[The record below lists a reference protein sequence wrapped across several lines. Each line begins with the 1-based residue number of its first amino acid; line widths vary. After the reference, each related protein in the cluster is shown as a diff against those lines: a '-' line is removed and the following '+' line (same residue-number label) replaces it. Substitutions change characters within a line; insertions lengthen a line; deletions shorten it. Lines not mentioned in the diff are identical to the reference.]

1 MAIFDII
8 ELQINKLQILK
19 LIILTKKNKITIMK
33 NRIFTAILS
42 IVLVLFVS
50 ISLSAQEEKEKKNK
64 KSPAEERA
72 EIDKMTSK
80 ALSELYKV
88 QPSAKGQIA
97 SSAGYAV
104 FGNFGMNLLLL
115 STANGAGKAISGGSS
130 TYMKMYSGGVGIGLG
145 VKKYYGIFI
154 FKTKSAFNNF
164 VEEGWQAGAQADAA
178 AKDDSQGG
186 SMEGAI
192 SISPEITFYQVTKKG
207 LALQATIQGTK
218 YWKDK
223 DLN

>member
-8 ELQINKLQILK
+8 ELQLNKLQKLK
-19 LIILTKKNKITIMK
+19 PIILTKKNEFTIMK
-33 NRIFTAILS
+33 NRISTTILS
-42 IVLVLFVS
+42 IILVLFVS

-104 FGNFGMNLLLL
+104 FGNFGMNLLFYLGL
-115 STANGAGKAISGGSS
+115 SIC
-130 TYMKMYSGGVGIGLG
+130 VC
-145 VKKYYGIFI
+145 
-154 FKTKSAFNNF
+154 
-164 VEEGWQAGAQADAA
+164 
-178 AKDDSQGG
+178 
-186 SMEGAI
+186 
-192 SISPEITFYQVTKKG
+192 
-207 LALQATIQGTK
+207 
-218 YWKDK
+218 
-223 DLN
+223 

>member
-1 MAIFDII
+1 LAIFDII
-8 ELQINKLQILK
+8 ELQINKLQKLK
-19 LIILTKKNKITIMK
+19 PIILTKKNEFTIMK
-33 NRIFTAILS
+33 NRISTTILS
-42 IVLVLFVS
+42 IILVLFVS

-186 SMEGAI
+186 SIDGAI

>member
-1 MAIFDII
+1 
-8 ELQINKLQILK
+8 
-19 LIILTKKNKITIMK
+19 MK
-33 NRIFTAILS
+33 NRISTTILS
-42 IVLVLFVS
+42 IILVLFVS
-50 ISLSAQEEKEKKNK
+50 VSMSAQEEKEKKNK

-115 STANGAGKAISGGSS
+115 STANGAGKAFSGGKG
-130 TYMKMYSGGVGIGLG
+130 TYMKMYSAGVGVGLG

-154 FKTKSAFNNF
+154 FKTKSNLF
-164 VEEGWQAGAQADAA
+164 
-178 AKDDSQGG
+178 
-186 SMEGAI
+186 
-192 SISPEITFYQVTKKG
+192 
-207 LALQATIQGTK
+207 
-218 YWKDK
+218 
-223 DLN
+223 

>member
-1 MAIFDII
+1 MKTFTRN
-8 ELQINKLQILK
+8 LFSFIL
-19 LIILTKKNKITIMK
+19 IA
-33 NRIFTAILS
+33 F
-42 IVLVLFVS
+42 
-50 ISLSAQEEKEKKNK
+50 ISTSSFAQEKEKKNK

-72 EIDKMTSK
+72 DINQMTSK

-88 QPSAKGQIA
+88 QPQARNEIA
-97 SSAGYAV
+97 NAAGYAV

-115 STANGAGKAISGGSS
+115 STANGAGKAVSGGNA
-130 TYMKMYSGGVGIGLG
+130 TYMKMYSGGVGVGLG

-154 FKTKSAFNNF
+154 FKTKKAYNNF
-164 VEEGWQAGAQADAA
+164 VEEGWQAGGQADAA
-178 AKDDSQGG
+178 AKDDNQGA
-186 SMEGAI
+186 SIDGAI
-192 SISPEITFYQVTKKG
+192 SISPDITFYQVTKKG